1 VKPKIFTEKMTS
13 TQGLQLFQIL
23 RFIGILFTGIV
34 LAKGGVSSDLIGTY
48 EKIIFISGLV
58 SFFWVSGILNS
69 TLSSY
74 HQVEENQQKNY
85 FFNIACLLF
94 SIGAIVALCMLFVF
108 SNVTFNFS
116 TLLMESIPYLIAYML
131 LNNTAYLN
139 EHILLLKEK
148 VTSLVVYGITVTIAS
163 VLVVAIPLISS
174 SDIVTSLKGLIILA
188 ILKNLYLFF
197 LLGKYSSFEIDTK
210 IWKSQLTIALPLVFG
225 LLISGSADYIDG
237 FLISMKYNSGD
248 FAIFRYGAKEFP
260 LVLLLANALS
270 TSMIPKVSQAIR
282 GNSSFDMLKT
292 ESSKL
297 MNLLFPISIALLL
310 TSSWIYPIVF
320 RSEFAAS
327 VPIFNIYI
335 LLIVSRLIF
344 PQTIVMAFQENGV
357 IFRIALI
364 ETSINVICSY
374 FLMQQF
380 GMEGVAWGTVIAFM
394 SEKLLLSLYLFRY
407 KGISPNAYIPI
418 KKLVTLSLILIF
430 TYIFVE
436 NFVLT

>member
-1 VKPKIFTEKMTS
+1 MLKKEKITG

-23 RFIGILFTGIV
+23 RFIGILFTGII

-69 TLSSY
+69 TLSTY
-74 HQVEENQQKNY
+74 HQIQENQQQNY

-108 SNVTFNFS
+108 SNFSFNFS
-116 TLLMESIPYLIAYML
+116 ALLMESIPYLIAYVL
-131 LNNTAYLN
+131 LNNTTYLN

-148 VTSLVVYGITVTIAS
+148 ITALVFYGITVTIGS
-163 VLVVAIPLISS
+163 VFVVAVPLITSG
-174 SDIVTSLKGLIILA
+174 DIITSLKGLIILA
-188 ILKNLYLFF
+188 ILKNFYLVH
-197 LLGKYSSFEIDTK
+197 LLRKYSRFEFDTK
-210 IWKSQLTIALPLVFG
+210 IWKSQLSIALPLVFG

-237 FLISMKYNSGD
+237 FLISMKYTSRD

-270 TSMIPKVSQAIR
+270 TSMIPKVSQAVR
-282 GNSSFDMLKT
+282 SNSNFDMLKA

-297 MNLLFPISIALLL
+297 MNLLFPISIALLIA
-310 TSSWIYPIVF
+310 SPWIYPIVF
-320 RSEFAAS
+320 RSEFIAS
-327 VPIFNIYI
+327 APIFNIYI
-335 LLIVSRLIF
+335 LLIISRLIF
-344 PQTIVMAFQENGV
+344 PQTIVMAFQETGV

-364 ETSINVICSY
+364 EISINVVSSY

-394 SEKLLLSLYLFRY
+394 SEKLLLSFYLFKY
-407 KGISPNAYIPI
+407 KEISPEAYIPI
-418 KKLVTLSLILIF
+418 KKLATFSLLLIF
-430 TYIFVE
+430 AYVFVE

>member
-1 VKPKIFTEKMTS
+1 
-13 TQGLQLFQIL
+13 
-23 RFIGILFTGIV
+23 
-34 LAKGGVSSDLIGTY
+34 
-48 EKIIFISGLV
+48 
-58 SFFWVSGILNS
+58 
-69 TLSSY
+69 
-74 HQVEENQQKNY
+74 
-85 FFNIACLLF
+85 
-94 SIGAIVALCMLFVF
+94 
-108 SNVTFNFS
+108 
-116 TLLMESIPYLIAYML
+116 
-131 LNNTAYLN
+131 
-139 EHILLLKEK
+139 
-148 VTSLVVYGITVTIAS
+148 LVVYGITVTIAS

-188 ILKNLYLFF
+188 TLKNLYLFF

-364 ETSINVICSY
+364 EISINVICSY

>member
-1 VKPKIFTEKMTS
+1 MLKKEKITG

-23 RFIGILFTGIV
+23 RFIGILFTGII

-69 TLSSY
+69 TLSTY
-74 HQVEENQQKNY
+74 HQIQENQQQNY
-85 FFNIACLLF
+85 FFNIACLLC

-108 SNVTFNFS
+108 SNFSFNFS
-116 TLLMESIPYLIAYML
+116 ALLMESIPYLIAYVL

-148 VTSLVVYGITVTIAS
+148 ITSLVFYGITVTIGS
-163 VLVVAIPLISS
+163 VFVVAVPLITSG
-174 SDIVTSLKGLIILA
+174 DIITSLKGLIILA
-188 ILKNLYLFF
+188 ILKNFYLVH
-197 LLGKYSSFEIDTK
+197 LLRKYSRFEFDTK
-210 IWKSQLTIALPLVFG
+210 ILKSQLSIALPLVFG

-237 FLISMKYNSGD
+237 FLISMKYTSRD

-270 TSMIPKVSQAIR
+270 TSMIPKVSQAVR
-282 GNSSFDMLKT
+282 SNSNFDMLKA

-297 MNLLFPISIALLL
+297 MNLLFPISIALLIA
-310 TSSWIYPIVF
+310 SPWIYPIVF
-320 RSEFAAS
+320 RSEFIAS
-327 VPIFNIYI
+327 APIFNIYI
-335 LLIVSRLIF
+335 LLIISRLIF
-344 PQTIVMAFQENGV
+344 PQTIVMAFQETGV

-364 ETSINVICSY
+364 EISINVVSSY

-394 SEKLLLSLYLFRY
+394 SEKLLLSFYLFKY
-407 KGISPNAYIPI
+407 KGISPEAYIPI
-418 KKLVTLSLILIF
+418 KKLATFSLLLIF
-430 TYIFVE
+430 AYVFVE

>member
-1 VKPKIFTEKMTS
+1 MLKKEKITG

-23 RFIGILFTGIV
+23 RFIGILFTGII

-69 TLSSY
+69 MLSSY
-74 HQVEENQQKNY
+74 AQLEENQQKNY

-94 SIGAIVALCMLFVF
+94 IIGAIVALSMLFVF
-108 SNVTFNFS
+108 SNFAFNFS
-116 TLLMESIPYLIAYML
+116 ALLMESIPYLIAYML

-148 VTSLVVYGITVTIAS
+148 ISSLVFYGIAVTIGS
-163 VLVVAIPLISS
+163 VLVVAIPLIYS
-174 SDIVTSLKGLIILA
+174 SDIVTSLKGLIFLA
-188 ILKNLYLFF
+188 ILKNIYLVY
-197 LLGKYSSFEIDTK
+197 LLRKYSSLEFDTN
-210 IWKSQLTIALPLVFG
+210 IWKSQLTVALPLVFG

-237 FLISMKYNSGD
+237 FLISMKYNSAD

-282 GNSSFDMLKT
+282 SNASFEMLKT

-310 TSSWIYPIVF
+310 LSPWIYPFVF
-320 RSEFAAS
+320 RSEFVAS

-335 LLIVSRLIF
+335 LLIISRLIF
-344 PQTIVMAFQENGV
+344 PQTIVMAFQETGV

-364 ETSINVICSY
+364 EISINVICSY
-374 FLMQQF
+374 LLMQRI

-394 SEKLLLSLYLFRY
+394 SEKLLLSFYLFKY
-407 KGISPNAYIPI
+407 KGISPSAYIPI
-418 KKLVTLSLILIF
+418 KKLATLTFILIF

>member
-1 VKPKIFTEKMTS
+1 
-13 TQGLQLFQIL
+13 
-23 RFIGILFTGIV
+23 
-34 LAKGGVSSDLIGTY
+34 
-48 EKIIFISGLV
+48 
-58 SFFWVSGILNS
+58 
-69 TLSSY
+69 
-74 HQVEENQQKNY
+74 
-85 FFNIACLLF
+85 
-94 SIGAIVALCMLFVF
+94 
-108 SNVTFNFS
+108 
-116 TLLMESIPYLIAYML
+116 
-131 LNNTAYLN
+131 
-139 EHILLLKEK
+139 
-148 VTSLVVYGITVTIAS
+148 
-163 VLVVAIPLISS
+163 
-174 SDIVTSLKGLIILA
+174 
-188 ILKNLYLFF
+188 

-364 ETSINVICSY
+364 EISINVICSY

-407 KGISPNAYIPI
+407 KGICPNAYIPI